1 LLNDYKNNTKNSSQL
16 KSPKV
21 VITTVPFIDEDTPLG
36 APAVLKASLQANGID
51 CVGLDL
57 NIEIY
62 NKIQHY
68 PNRNLFLDFFYRQI
82 INEEIIDELT
92 RMLDFYAVELLSH
105 KPDIIGLSLFTKDSQ
120 VFTAWLCA
128 VLRQQAPEVKIVIGG
143 PGLETLENSLFKFP
157 DRLKKLKLI
166 DDYITGDAETALVE
180 YVRGNYSYPGINST
194 NWQPNKFFDQLPG
207 PDFSDYRF
215 FKYKYTL
222 LPIVDSRGCVQS
234 CEFCDVIEFWK
245 KFQYLKADNIFNQML
260 QHITKYRVYRFQ
272 FASSICNGNLREF
285 KKLVQLI
292 ADYNN
297 RVTYLEQIHWV
308 GSFIV
313 RPATQHKEE
322 LFELIKLSN
331 GFLLTGVESIV
342 DRVRIALGKKF
353 NNDDLDHHLQMLKK
367 YGIRTNLLMIA
378 AYPTETVED
387 YEIVKQWFREH
398 KEYANVTI
406 QHVQLTLP
414 GILAGTELERTIDL
428 KQFNDTEFQRRRH
441 GKNLIEV
448 LNECGY
454 KVKPFF

>member
-1 LLNDYKNNTKNSSQL
+1 LLKDYENNTENTSQL
-16 KSPKV
+16 TLPKV
-21 VITTVPFIDEDTPLG
+21 VITTVPFIDDDTPTA
-36 APAVLKASLQANGID
+36 APAVLKAYLQANGID

-68 PNRNLFLDFFYRQI
+68 PNRNLFLDFFFKQKL
-82 INEEIIDELT
+82 NEEIVEELT
-92 RMLDFYAVELLSH
+92 KMLYFYAVELLSH
-105 KPDIIGLSLFTKDSQ
+105 KPDIIGLSLFSRDSQ

-128 VLRQQAPEVKIVIGG
+128 VLRQQAPGVKIIIGG

-157 DRLKKLKLI
+157 DRLKKLGLI

-194 NWQPNKFFDQLPG
+194 NWQPNKFFDQLPS

-215 FKYKYTL
+215 FKYRYVL
-222 LPIVDSRGCVQS
+222 LPIVDSRGCVQD
-234 CEFCDVIEFWK
+234 CEFCDVISFWT
-245 KFQYLKADNIFNQML
+245 KFQYLSAENIFNQML
-260 QHITKYRVYRFQ
+260 QHITDYRVYRFQ
-272 FASSICNGNLREF
+272 FGSSICNGNLREF

-292 ADYNN
+292 ADYNDSATN
-297 RVTYLEQIHWV
+297 LEQIHWV

-322 LFELIKLSN
+322 LFKLIKRSN

-342 DRVRIALGKKF
+342 ARVRIALGKRF
-353 NNDDLDHHLQMLKK
+353 DNDDLEHHLQMLKK

-378 AYPTETVED
+378 AYPTETVND
-387 YEIVKQWFREH
+387 YEVVNQWFRDH

-406 QHVQLTLP
+406 EHVQLTLP
-414 GILAGTELERTIDL
+414 SVLSGTELEKTVDL
-428 KQFNDTEFQRRRH
+428 KQFNDTELQRRQH
-441 GKNLIEV
+441 GTNLIEI
-448 LNECGY
+448 LRECGY
-454 KVKPFF
+454 KIKTFF